1 MRLRMIRL
9 ILTLSLTLMLLSCGS
24 ELKSKKVTRDNTE
37 MLYGKTTARQL
48 YFDFPVWKEVYD
60 LYTPDQ
66 QVENELHKLARPM
79 KVKIFFGTWCKDS
92 RKNVPRFFK
101 VIKGLDQFE
110 VELIAV
116 DRGLDAENENTD
128 RYDIQRVPT
137 FIFIEDGHEIGR
149 IIEHP
154 VKSLEE
160 DTVNILKGDKD
171 A

>member
-1 MRLRMIRL
+1 MIRL
-9 ILTLSLTLMLLSCGS
+9 LLTLSLTLVLLSCGS

-37 MLYGKTTARQL
+37 MLYGRTTAQQL

-60 LYTPDQ
+60 RYKPDPEAVQ
-66 QVENELHKLARPM
+66 EIKKLARPM
-79 KVKIFFGTWCKDS
+79 TIKIFFGTWCKDS

-101 VIKGLDQFE
+101 VIDGLKQFDI
-110 VELIAV
+110 ELIAV
-116 DRGLDAENENTD
+116 DRGLDAENEHAD
-128 RYDIQRVPT
+128 QFDIQRVPT
-137 FIFIEDGHEIGR
+137 FIFMEDGREIGR

-160 DTVNILKGDKD
+160 DTANILKGNQD

>member
-1 MRLRMIRL
+1 ML
-9 ILTLSLTLMLLSCGS
+9 LMLSCGS
-24 ELKSKKVTRDNTE
+24 ELQSKKVTRDHTE
-37 MLYGKTTARQL
+37 MLYGRTTAEQL
-48 YFDFPVWKEVYD
+48 YFDFPVWKEVYN

-66 QVENELHKLARPM
+66 KAMKELRNLTRPV

-101 VIKGLDQFE
+101 VIEGMKNFD
-110 VELIAV
+110 VELVAV
-116 DRGLDAENENTD
+116 DRGLDAEGEETGKFN
-128 RYDIQRVPT
+128 IQRVPT
-137 FIFIEDGHEIGR
+137 FIFLEKGHEIGR

-160 DTVNILKGDKD
+160 DTVNILKGDQD